1 MNTATIISVIGII
14 ISAISVIAVIYF
26 NSKSSQKTDVKE
38 IEERVKEN
46 TKINMKL
53 DDIASTMREVK
64 DEVSSIKEELQK
76 HNDRIIKV
84 EESAKQGHKRL
95 DGFEK
100 RLISLEQIMSGGNKE

>member
-26 NSKSSQKTDVKE
+26 NSKNSHKTDTKE

-46 TKINMKL
+46 TRINLKL
-53 DDIASTMREVK
+53 DDIASTVREVK
-64 DEVSSIKEELQK
+64 TEITSLKEEMQN

-95 DGFEK
+95 DAFEN
-100 RLISLEQIMSGGNKE
+100 RLVMLEKSIGGGK